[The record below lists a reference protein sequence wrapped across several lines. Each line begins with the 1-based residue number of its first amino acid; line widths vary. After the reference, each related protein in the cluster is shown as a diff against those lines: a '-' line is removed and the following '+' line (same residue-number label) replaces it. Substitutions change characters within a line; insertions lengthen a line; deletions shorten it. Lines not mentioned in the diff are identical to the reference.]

1 MPTPEQHPHS
11 DHHPHSHNL
20 RHNHSHSHNP
30 RHNHSHSHDHHHP
43 SGFKGVIYGLFVPH
57 SHDASD
63 SIDDALEASSQGI
76 RAVKIS
82 LGALLITAAL
92 QVTVVVISG
101 SVALLADT
109 IHNFAD
115 ALTAIPLWIAFT
127 LSRRR
132 PTKRFTF
139 GLGRVE
145 DLAGLFIVAMIAA
158 SAALAGIESINRLVD
173 PRTINHTGW
182 VLAAGIIGFLGNE
195 FVAVYRIRV
204 GRRIGSAALVADGI
218 HARTDGLTSLA
229 VVVGVIGVWLGMP
242 WADPAVG
249 ILISLAIVVLLVTTA
264 KDIGQRLLDG
274 IDPTLTARAAETIEQ
289 SPQII
294 DITRLQV
301 RWIGH
306 RLHVH
311 AVVATANSCS
321 LAEFADLQHQVED
334 RIRRGLP
341 SVGEVVIAPVAA
353 APA

>member
-1 MPTPEQHPHS
+1 MAAPEQHPHS
-11 DHHPHSHNL
+11 HSH
-20 RHNHSHSHNP
+20 P
-30 RHNHSHSHDHHHP
+30 HSHDHHHP
-43 SGFKGVIYGLFVPH
+43 SGLKGVIYGMFVPH

-82 LGALLITAAL
+82 LIALLITAAL
-92 QVTVVVISG
+92 QVTVVAISG

-127 LSRRR
+127 LSRRL
-132 PTKRFTF
+132 PTKRFTY
-139 GLGRVE
+139 GLGRTE
-145 DLAGLFIVAMIAA
+145 DLAGLFIVVMIAA
-158 SAALAGIESINRLVD
+158 SAALAGVESINRLVD
-173 PRTINHTGW
+173 PRMIDHTGW
-182 VLAAGIIGFLGNE
+182 VFAAGIIGFLGNE

-229 VVVGVIGVWLGMP
+229 VVAGVIGVWLGLP

-249 ILISLAIVVLLVTTA
+249 ILISLAIVILLITTA

-274 IDPTLTARAAETIEQ
+274 IDPTLTARAAEAIEGI
-289 SPQII
+289 PQIVEVS
-294 DITRLQV
+294 RLQV
-301 RWIGH
+301 RWVGH

-311 AVVATANSCS
+311 AVVTTAGAYS
-321 LAEFADLQHQVED
+321 LAEFAGLQHEAED
-334 RIRRGLP
+334 RIRCALP
-341 SVGEVVIAPVAA
+341 SVGEVVL
-353 APA
+353 APAGTASG

>member
-1 MPTPEQHPHS
+1 MQNDPDMAAPEQHP
-11 DHHPHSHNL
+11 N
-20 RHNHSHSHNP
+20 SHSHQ
-30 RHNHSHSHDHHHP
+30 HSHDHHHP
-43 SGFKGVIYGLFVPH
+43 SGLKGVIYGMFVPH

-82 LGALLITAAL
+82 LIALLTTAAL
-92 QVTVVVISG
+92 QVTVVAISG

-127 LSRRR
+127 LSRRL
-132 PTKRFTF
+132 PTKRFTY
-139 GLGRVE
+139 GLGRTE
-145 DLAGLFIVAMIAA
+145 DLAGLFIVVMIAA
-158 SAALAGIESINRLVD
+158 SAALAGVESINRLVE
-173 PRTINHTGW
+173 PRTIDHTGW
-182 VLAAGIIGFLGNE
+182 VFAAGIIGFLGNE

-229 VVVGVIGVWLGMP
+229 VVAGVIGVWLGLP

-249 ILISLAIVVLLVTTA
+249 ILISLAIVILLITTA

-274 IDPTLTARAAETIEQ
+274 IDPTLTARAAEAIEGI
-289 SPQII
+289 PQIVEVS
-294 DITRLQV
+294 RLQV

-311 AVVATANSCS
+311 AVVTTTGAYS
-321 LAEFADLQHQVED
+321 LAEFASLQHKAEA
-334 RIRRGLP
+334 RIRCALP
-341 SVGEVVIAPVAA
+341 SVGEVVL
-353 APA
+353 APAATTST